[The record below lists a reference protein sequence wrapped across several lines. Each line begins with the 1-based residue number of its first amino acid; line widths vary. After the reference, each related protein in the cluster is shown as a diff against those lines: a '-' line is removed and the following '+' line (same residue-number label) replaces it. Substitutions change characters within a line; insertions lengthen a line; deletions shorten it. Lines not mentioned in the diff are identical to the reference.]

1 MAVSIISPDAAP
13 AIGDVRALGERDL
26 IILATRARERRD
38 WTRYMDA
45 IGVAVTRGARLI
57 DADEGAE

>member
-26 IILATRARERRD
+26 IIVAAGSRDRRD
-38 WTRYMDA
+38 WPRYMDA
-45 IGVAVTRGARLI
+45 IGVAITRGAGVI
-57 DADEGAE
+57 HADGEPE

>member
-13 AIGDVRALGERDL
+13 ALGDVRALGDGDSIFIAAGSRD
-26 IILATRARERRD
+26 RRD
-38 WTRYMDA
+38 WPRYMDA

-57 DADEGAE
+57 TAEETV